1 MLGNYNDIADTEFPD
16 YHYLEHAFQSTGKFY
31 HRGFKKWPT
40 VENPPLFEKLIKEYD
55 YAQNSI
61 PYELNDMLLN
71 LVDKYK
77 PI

>member
-40 VENPPLFEKLIKEYD
+40 VENPPLFEKLIKE
-55 YAQNSI
+55 
-61 PYELNDMLLN
+61 
-71 LVDKYK
+71 
-77 PI
+77 